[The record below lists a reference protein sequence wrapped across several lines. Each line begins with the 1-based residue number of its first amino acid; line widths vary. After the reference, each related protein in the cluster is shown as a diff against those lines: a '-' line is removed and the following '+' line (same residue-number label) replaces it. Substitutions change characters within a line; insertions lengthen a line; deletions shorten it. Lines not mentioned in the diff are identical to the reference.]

1 MILSF
6 KTFLFLVL
14 ASDAFIF
21 TILTFD
27 TLIFPILT
35 LFPSVAWPEHP
46 GTASEK
52 SKNKNVV
59 QNAQYET

>member
-1 MILSF
+1 MFFIYIR
-6 KTFLFLVL
+6 FLGWKRQYV
-14 ASDAFIF
+14 D
-21 TILTFD
+21 
-27 TLIFPILT
+27 IFPILT
-35 LFPSVAWPEHP
+35 LFPTVAWPEHP